1 MELQKKR
8 ATQMPCQDVVVYC
21 VSCMKSMA
29 VGGKTPHYLVD
40 LLFDAPSIP
49 GETDLDRYHG
59 AMNCYI
65 DAH

>member
-1 MELQKKR
+1 MEQQKKR
-8 ATQMPCQDVVVYC
+8 AAQMPCQDVAVYC

-29 VGGKTPHYLVD
+29 VGGKTPRYLVD
-40 LLFDAPSIP
+40 LLFGEPSIP

-59 AMNCYI
+59 ALNCYI

>member
-1 MELQKKR
+1 
-8 ATQMPCQDVVVYC
+8 MPCQDVVVYC

-40 LLFDAPSIP
+40 LLFDEPSLP

-59 AMNCYI
+59 ALNCYI